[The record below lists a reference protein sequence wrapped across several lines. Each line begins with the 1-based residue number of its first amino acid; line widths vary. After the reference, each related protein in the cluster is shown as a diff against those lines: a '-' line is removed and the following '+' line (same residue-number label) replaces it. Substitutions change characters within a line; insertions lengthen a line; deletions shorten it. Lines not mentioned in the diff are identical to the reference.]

1 MEEASRSL
9 DKVRAQKLG
18 NLQEPN
24 TLSARKQGFQLLIAN
39 DDLLVLRVLENS
51 RTE

>member
-1 MEEASRSL
+1 MEAASRNL
-9 DKVRAQKLG
+9 HKVRAQKLG

-24 TLSARKQGFQLLIAN
+24 TLSACKQGFQLLVAY

-51 RTE
+51 RKE